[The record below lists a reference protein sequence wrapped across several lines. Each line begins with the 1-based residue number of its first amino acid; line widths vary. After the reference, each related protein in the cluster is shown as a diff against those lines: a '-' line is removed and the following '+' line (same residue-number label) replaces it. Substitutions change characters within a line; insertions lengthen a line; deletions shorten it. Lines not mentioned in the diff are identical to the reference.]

1 MARELAAFR
10 HRLTAGR
17 TVRRSG
23 RRWTVGRLGDT
34 PILTVVLGDGRTRA
48 TATLEALFSTFALRR
63 ILLIGVAGGLDPTL
77 EVGQLVI
84 ATRVLDGDHRAPL
97 PDATW
102 LATATAMA
110 TGSSL
115 TSAAVLTVD
124 HLVTDPEE
132 KARRW
137 QHRPEASPGQRPAVV
152 DLESAALA
160 HTAAAAGVPYLVLR
174 AVSDGAEEALPPC
187 LRRCQ
192 RPDGSI
198 HQGKVA
204 LAALLS
210 PTTIPQLLRLARRVN
225 RCAEALAD
233 LALKVAASKVAGTE

>member
-63 ILLIGVAGGLDPTL
+63 ILLIGVAGGLDPALT
-77 EVGQLVI
+77 VGQVI
-84 ATRVLDGDHRAPL
+84 VAERVLDGEHASPP
-97 PDATW
+97 PDPAW
-102 LATATAMA
+102 LAAAMA
-110 TGSSL
+110 TGL
-115 TSAAVLTVD
+115 CPATV
-124 HLVTDPEE
+124 VTVQRIVVDPAE
-132 KARRW
+132 KALL
-137 QHRPEASPGQRPAVV
+137 GQRLLDPAGERRAAVV
-152 DLESAALA
+152 DLESAVLA